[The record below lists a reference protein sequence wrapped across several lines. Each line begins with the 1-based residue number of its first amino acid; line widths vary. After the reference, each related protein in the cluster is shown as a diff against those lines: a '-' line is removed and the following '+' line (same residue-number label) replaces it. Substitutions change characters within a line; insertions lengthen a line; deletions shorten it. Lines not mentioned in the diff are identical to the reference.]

1 MYWSVHKQHK
11 NSKKVRCTV
20 DRWFSIALASSE
32 LPCPVTSKDIRKKE
46 KLLLLP
52 AKSYESL
59 LFRTQKLQIKTKLIM
74 TSNLHVSSQSNDS

>member
-1 MYWSVHKQHK
+1 M
-11 NSKKVRCTV
+11 
-20 DRWFSIALASSE
+20 
-32 LPCPVTSKDIRKKE
+32 TSKDIRKKE

-74 TSNLHVSSQSNDS
+74 TSNLHVSSQSTGNDS